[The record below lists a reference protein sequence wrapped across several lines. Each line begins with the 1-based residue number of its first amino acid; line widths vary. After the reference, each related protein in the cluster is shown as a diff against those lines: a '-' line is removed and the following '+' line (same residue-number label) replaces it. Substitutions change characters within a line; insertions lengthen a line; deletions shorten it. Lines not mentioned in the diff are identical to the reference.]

1 MLKALGGFAATI
13 TGAVVYEGTWDA
25 ATNTPTLTSSVGT
38 AGEYYVVNV
47 AGSTNLDGITD
58 WDLGDWA
65 IFNGIVWQKVDN
77 SEPDPLIV
85 NSLTANNVSISS
97 SLTVDTVSISSAL
110 TVDTV
115 SILNSLSANLAS
127 SNTAAMPDPSLP
139 LNPEGYIDVV
149 INGTTKKIPYYGV

>member
-25 ATNTPTLTSSVGT
+25 ATNTPTLASGIGT
-38 AGEYYVVNV
+38 QGEYYVVNV
-47 AGSTNLDGITD
+47 AGNTDLDGITD
-58 WDLGDWA
+58 WELGDWA

-85 NSLTANNVSISS
+85 NSLSANNATISS
-97 SLTVDTVSISSAL
+97 GL

-139 LNPEGYIDVV
+139 LNPEGYINVV

>member
-25 ATNTPTLTSSVGT
+25 ATNTPTLASGIGT
-38 AGEYYVVNV
+38 QGEYYVVNV

-85 NSLTANNVSISS
+85 DSLIANNA
-97 SLTVDTVSISSAL
+97 SISSAL

-139 LNPEGYIDVV
+139 LNPEGYISVT
-149 INGTTKKIPYYGV
+149 INGTAKKIPYYGV

>member
-13 TGAVVYEGTWDA
+13 TGAVVYEGTWNA

-47 AGSTNLDGITD
+47 AGNTDLDGITD

-85 NSLTANNVSISS
+85 DSLIANNA
-97 SLTVDTVSISSAL
+97 SISSAL

-139 LNPEGYIDVV
+139 LNPEGYISVT
-149 INGTTKKIPYYGV
+149 INGTAKKIPYYGV